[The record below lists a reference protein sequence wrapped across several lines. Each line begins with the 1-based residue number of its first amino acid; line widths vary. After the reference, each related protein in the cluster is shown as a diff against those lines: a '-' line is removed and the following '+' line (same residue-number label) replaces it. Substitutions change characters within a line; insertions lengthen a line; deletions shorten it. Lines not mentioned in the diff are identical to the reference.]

1 MRTLMVGLLVVGLLA
16 VAAPAMAQQLDPL
29 GLIGSGAVIP
39 YIGNGTIAPG
49 SQSFIEVSSPVGGNS
64 NLHMFFFDQS
74 CTRGPVSIGL
84 PQTADDTDVIQ
95 IDNLEPTNPVQGL
108 VTVGGVDGSGFN
120 LIPLTSPV
128 HMRIFWINAGQDYVR
143 VLEPIGID
151 NAEFPSTKWLG
162 LTTVAPAGNQLG
174 EWNPLRSAATF
185 FAPLEAAASSA
196 TGAHTTIYFVCPNSN
211 ITGGSSSAFPETF
224 TTSGA
229 RAGLRQFPALRP
241 LLASGTGGSNLR
253 ARVFNDEEGFLRD
266 IRFTCNCLS
275 ATAVTALSS
284 VYSSSG
290 EAPRGTYTEVEGQST
305 STTTN
310 FCNTQTIPSIP
321 DTRCPGGGTF
331 LSSTTQTV
339 GPTPFTGYRAIRA
352 SNLDIFGRLSN
363 GNVASVQGQGAN
375 VNTLGVDTI
384 LNFGGAFAPKLDD
397 TGTSLGQ
404 KR

>member
-1 MRTLMVGLLVVGLLA
+1 MVGLLVVGLLA
-16 VAAPAMAQQLDPL
+16 VAAPAMAQQMDPL

-39 YIGNGTIAPG
+39 FIGNGTIAPG
-49 SQSFIEVSSPVGGNS
+49 SQSFIEVYSPVRGNG

-74 CTRGPVSIGL
+74 CTRGPVSVGL
-84 PQTADDTDVIQ
+84 PQSADDVDVIQ

-108 VTVGGVDGSGFN
+108 ITLAGVAGGGFD

-128 HMRIFWINAGQDYVR
+128 HVRVLWVNASQDYIR

-151 NAEFPSTKWLG
+151 NAEFPATKFLG
-162 LTTVAPAGNQLG
+162 LTTTGTLNNQLG

-185 FAPLEAAASSA
+185 FAPLEAPASNV
-196 TGAHTTIYFVCPNSN
+196 TGVHTTVYFVCPNSN
-211 ITGGSSSAFPETF
+211 IAGGGSSAFPETF
-224 TTSGA
+224 TSSGA

-241 LLASGTGGSNLR
+241 LLASGSGGSNLR
-253 ARVFNDEEGFLRD
+253 ARIFNDEEGFLRD
-266 IRFTCNCLS
+266 IRFTCNCLT
-275 ATAVTALSS
+275 ATAVTSLSS
-284 VYSSSG
+284 VYSSTG

-331 LSSTTQTV
+331 INSTTQTV

-352 SNLDIFGRLSN
+352 SNLDVFGRLSN
-363 GNVASVQGQGAN
+363 GNVGSVQGAGESPTLPAQSR
-375 VNTLGVDTI
+375 VNHI
-384 LNFGGAFAPKLDD
+384 LTDGGLFSPKLDD
-397 TGTSLGQ
+397 SATSLGQ